1 MSDKKNELRPDNPEC
16 QFVTKE
22 ACENRSRASKWVVGV
37 LFAVL
42 SVFLG
47 LVIYTSGQSAKASD
61 GYVQMSNQFAQ
72 HKQEINEDIT
82 NLRSSFETHKAEQ
95 RASEKAITEKLDEIK
110 VELSEQRKEQRVL
123 LERILEIQI
132 AVARE
137 HSGNSE

>member
-1 MSDKKNELRPDNPEC
+1 MSDKKNELRPDNSEC

-82 NLRSSFETHKAEQ
+82 R
-95 RASEKAITEKLDEIK
+95 
-110 VELSEQRKEQRVL
+110 
-123 LERILEIQI
+123 
-132 AVARE
+132 
-137 HSGNSE
+137 